1 MKNLDG
7 TSRIESTPVD
17 NTQSASVRTVPRVR
31 KFISKR
37 RLVFLLKFLITALVM
52 LMLMKNLSINSILMT
67 FRQANNVF
75 IYLTFL
81 LVIPNIFIQY
91 YKWKFLLK
99 LVKPEVTTKESLY
112 SLLVGF
118 TFGFITPGRVG
129 EFGRA
134 FFIKDCSWVKLMGL
148 AFIDKF
154 FSLSI
159 VIFAGAF
166 GLMSLIGSQLHFY
179 IFLPLVLFTI
189 SALLLL
195 RYLLIHPEI
204 FKNLLYRINILL
216 PFREKIKL
224 LSSSLDN
231 FHQKQAMK
239 LLTFSFIFYVIF
251 FTQFYLAAFAFEHAA
266 LIDVFKAVSSTLLV
280 KSMLPISLGD
290 LGIRESA
297 AVFFFGK
304 IGVNSTTAF
313 NASILIF
320 MINILFPSLL
330 GLVIVLKNR
339 LLNLYDS
346 SDSS

>member
-1 MKNLDG
+1 M
-7 TSRIESTPVD
+7 
-17 NTQSASVRTVPRVR
+17 
-31 KFISKR
+31 
-37 RLVFLLKFLITALVM
+37 LKLLITALVM
-52 LMLMKNLSINSILMT
+52 IMLVRNLNPTDILST
-67 FRQANNVF
+67 FRGANNF
-75 IYLTFL
+75 YIYLAFF
-81 LVIPNIFIQY
+81 LVIPNIYIQY

-99 LVKPEVTTKESLY
+99 LVKPNVTAKESLY
-112 SLLVGF
+112 SLLAGF

-159 VIFAGAF
+159 VIFSGAI
-166 GLMSLIGSQLHFY
+166 GLLSLIAAQLHFY
-179 IFLPLVLFTI
+179 AFLPILLFTI

-195 RYLLIHPEI
+195 RYLLIHPEL
-204 FKNLLYRINILL
+204 FKNFLYRINIIL

-224 LSSSLDN
+224 LSSSFDN
-231 FHQKQAMK
+231 FHKQQALK
-239 LLTFSFIFYVIF
+239 LLGFSLLFYVIF
-251 FTQFYLAAFAFEHAA
+251 FSQYYLAALAFEQVPA
-266 LIDVFKAVSSTLLV
+266 LNIFKAVAATLLV

-304 IGVNSTTAF
+304 IGANSTTAF

-330 GLVIVLKNR
+330 GLVIVLKNK
-339 LLNLYDS
+339 LINLYDS
-346 SDSS
+346 SSADQNDNIH

>member
-1 MKNLDG
+1 MLVKNL
-7 TSRIESTPVD
+7 
-17 NTQSASVRTVPRVR
+17 N
-31 KFISKR
+31 
-37 RLVFLLKFLITALVM
+37 IT
-52 LMLMKNLSINSILMT
+52 NILST
-67 FRQANNVF
+67 FRQANNYF

-81 LVIPNIFIQY
+81 LVIPNIYIQY

-99 LVKPEVTTKESLY
+99 LVKPNVTSRESLY

-159 VIFAGAF
+159 VIFAGAV
-166 GLMSLIGSQLHFY
+166 GLLSLIARQLHFY
-179 IFLPLVLFTI
+179 TFLPIVLFTF

-195 RYLLIHPEI
+195 RYLLIHPEL
-204 FKNLLYRINILL
+204 FKNFLYRINILL
-216 PFREKIKL
+216 PFRDKIKL
-224 LSSSLDN
+224 LSSSFDN
-231 FHQKQAMK
+231 FHKQQALK
-239 LLTFSFIFYVIF
+239 LLGFSFLFYIIF
-251 FTQFYLAAFAFEHAA
+251 FTQFYLAAVAFEHVSV
-266 LIDVFKAVSSTLLV
+266 LNVFKAVSSTLLV

-297 AVFFFGK
+297 AVLFFGK
-304 IGVNSTTAF
+304 IGANNTTAF

-320 MINILFPSLL
+320 TINILFPSLL

-339 LLNLYDS
+339 LINLYDS
-346 SDSS
+346 SSSN